1 MLLTDIV
8 ERQVSLKMSHPETQ
22 VPNCEVPKGELP
34 DSNVPAGQQFAGLTL
49 RSVFLIALAV
59 LTFRVALPQNE
70 TIATAYDTPNDLI
83 RLVLGFAVCA
93 WLVIELFRMPRD
105 AGGYRSWLY
114 IGAGRSLFALVC
126 LYYTG

>member
-1 MLLTDIV
+1 MLDIV
-8 ERQVSLKMSHPETQ
+8 ERQVSLMMSLPETQ
-22 VPNCEVPKGELP
+22 VPNGQVPDAKI
-34 DSNVPAGQQFAGLTL
+34 PAWQQFAGLTL

-83 RLVLGFAVCA
+83 RLVLGFAVCG
-93 WLVIELFRMPRD
+93 WLVIELFRTPRD

-114 IGAGRSLFALVC
+114 IGAAGVPFALIC
-126 LYYTG
+126 LYYTW

>member
-1 MLLTDIV
+1 MLLTDVV
-8 ERQVSLKMSHPETQ
+8 ERQVSLKMSLPETQ
-22 VPNCEVPKGELP
+22 VPNGQLP
-34 DSNVPAGQQFAGLTL
+34 NGQMPDGNVPAWQQFAGLTL

-83 RLVLGFAVCA
+83 RLALGFAVCCQL
-93 WLVIELFRMPRD
+93 LVELFRMPRD

>member
-1 MLLTDIV
+1 MLLTDIM
-8 ERQVSLKMSHPETQ
+8 ERQVSLKMSLPETQ
-22 VPNCEVPKGELP
+22 AP
-34 DSNVPAGQQFAGLTL
+34 DGKIPAWQQFAGLTL

-83 RLVLGFAVCA
+83 RLALGFAVCG
-93 WLVIELFRMPRD
+93 WLVFELFRLPRD

-114 IGAGRSLFALVC
+114 IGAAGVPFALVC
-126 LYYTG
+126 LYYTW